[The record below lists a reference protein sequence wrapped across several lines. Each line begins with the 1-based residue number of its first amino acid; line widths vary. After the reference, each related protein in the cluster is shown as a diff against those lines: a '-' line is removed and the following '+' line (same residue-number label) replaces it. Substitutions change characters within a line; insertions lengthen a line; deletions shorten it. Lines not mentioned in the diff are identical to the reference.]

1 MASDA
6 AGHLSTPPLHQTP
19 IPARVALS
27 AISAHQ
33 SYASAPGVF
42 LCGLGV

>member
-19 IPARVALS
+19 IPTRVALS

-33 SYASAPGVF
+33 SFASGPGVF

>member
-1 MASDA
+1 MKAT
-6 AGHLSTPPLHQTP
+6 LLTTPTP
-19 IPARVALS
+19 AKVALS

-33 SYASAPGVF
+33 SFASAPGVF